1 MVRFATIAVVLV
13 LLAAVPAAA
22 KGPVPPPA
30 LRGVHV
36 VSITAAPKR
45 TALRSCAAQRA
56 RIARKLAPVACEQPP
71 RSQLQLANSLKH
83 AGAAIAA
90 LLGG

>member
-1 MVRFATIAVVLV
+1 MRFATIAVALFLLV
-13 LLAAVPAAA
+13 AVPAAA

-30 LRGVHV
+30 LRGLHV
-36 VSITAAPKR
+36 VTLTAPQKR
-45 TALRSCAAQRA
+45 TALRSCVANHA
-56 RIARKLAPVACEQPP
+56 RIARKFAPVACEQPP
-71 RSQLQLANSLKH
+71 RSQLQLSNSLKH